1 MRRHICNLALVA
13 ALGGSFA
20 LAQNTS
26 QQPRQNPSGMPPDQ
40 QAPATSQ
47 ASSTA
52 TAMKAQSDIQTALA
66 KDYNLPTSNVNVQMN
81 DQGIQLT
88 GTVPSQD
95 AKDKV
100 EKIATAHSGGLPVKN
115 DIKVDASSPK

>member
-26 QQPRQNPSGMPPDQ
+26 QKPRQNPSGMPPDQ

-66 KDYNLPTSNVNVQMN
+66 KEYNLPTANVNVQVS
-81 DQGIQLT
+81 DQGVQLT
-88 GTVPSQD
+88 GTVPNQD

-100 EKIATAHSGGLPVKN
+100 EKIATGGLPVKN
-115 DIKVDASSPK
+115 DIKVEASSPK